1 MLPLNF
7 ASLLGLP
14 LLTLFGIDKLATS
27 TSSLQQH
34 HQQQH
39 YTSNYDSEYK
49 SQGKVIT
56 PEFSKYLTKVIEEN
70 NIPGLTLG
78 IVRPDG
84 EVEQGAWGIRSEDE
98 EGGEMTVD
106 VSSLF
111 IIAYPHT
118 IPLSKFLL
126 VRMWFAISKS
136 FARSNIGYPQ
146 YPQYLIQTLTN

>member
-1 MLPLNF
+1 MLPLNL
-7 ASLLGLP
+7 APLLGLP
-14 LLTLFGIDKLATS
+14 LLTWFGIDKLAAS
-27 TSSLQQH
+27 TSSLQQP
-34 HQQQH
+34 
-39 YTSNYDSEYK
+39 YYASNYDSGYK

-111 IIAYPHT
+111 IIHT
-118 IPLSKFLL
+118 IP
-126 VRMWFAISKS
+126 
-136 FARSNIGYPQ
+136 
-146 YPQYLIQTLTN
+146 

>member
-14 LLTLFGIDKLATS
+14 LLTWFGIDKLATS
-27 TSSLQQH
+27 TSSLQEHQH
-34 HQQQH
+34 QHQHQH
-39 YTSNYDSEYK
+39 YASDYDSGYQ

-56 PEFSKYLTKVIEEN
+56 PEFSEYLTRVIEEN

-78 IVRPDG
+78 IVRPAE
-84 EVEQGAWGIRSEDE
+84 EVEQGAWGIRSEAE

-106 VSSLF
+106 VSSSLF
-111 IIAYPHT
+111 GIAYGRT

-126 VRMWFAISKS
+126 VRMSTFALSVV
-136 FARSNIGYPQ
+136 F
-146 YPQYLIQTLTN
+146 TF

>member
-14 LLTLFGIDKLATS
+14 LLTWFGIDKLATS

-34 HQQQH
+34 H
-39 YTSNYDSEYK
+39 YTSNYDSGHK

-56 PEFSKYLTKVIEEN
+56 PEFSEYLTKAIEEN

-84 EVEQGAWGIRSEDE
+84 QVEQGAWGIRSEAE

-106 VSSLF
+106 VSSSLF
-111 IIAYPHT
+111 GIAYGRT

-126 VRMWFAISKS
+126 VRMSTFALSVV
-136 FARSNIGYPQ
+136 FAF
-146 YPQYLIQTLTN
+146 

>member
-14 LLTLFGIDKLATS
+14 LLTWLGIDKLATS
-27 TSSLQQH
+27 TSSLQQ
-34 HQQQH
+34 QQH
-39 YTSNYDSEYK
+39 HYAFDYDSGYK

-56 PEFSKYLTKVIEEN
+56 PEFSKYLTKAIKEN

-106 VSSLF
+106 VS
-111 IIAYPHT
+111 
-118 IPLSKFLL
+118 
-126 VRMWFAISKS
+126 
-136 FARSNIGYPQ
+136 
-146 YPQYLIQTLTN
+146 YLTCS

>member
-1 MLPLNF
+1 MLPLDF

-14 LLTLFGIDKLATS
+14 LLTWFGIDKLVTS

-34 HQQQH
+34 
-39 YTSNYDSEYK
+39 YTSDYDSGYQ

-56 PEFSKYLTKVIEEN
+56 PEFSEYLTKVIEEN

-84 EVEQGAWGIRSEDE
+84 EVEQGAWGIRSEAE

-106 VSSLF
+106 VSSSSF
-111 IIAYPHT
+111 IIQSHILVHLPSPFSSECPQSQFHSYPR
-118 IPLSKFLL
+118 P
-126 VRMWFAISKS
+126 
-136 FARSNIGYPQ
+136 NI
-146 YPQYLIQTLTN
+146 